1 MTFRS
6 LTMAAAMALCAHPAA
21 AQEQRPRDHIVQCFA
36 CHGDDGIAK
45 DRDVPHIAGQQELYL
60 YNQMK
65 LFRQGKRPHKEMR
78 VMSREMTDGEMR
90 EIAAYFA
97 ALPPR

>member
-1 MTFRS
+1 MIRNVMLAGVLVMS
-6 LTMAAAMALCAHPAA
+6 VQPALS
-21 AQEQRPRDHIVQCFA
+21 QEQRPRDHIIQCFA

-45 DRDVPHIAGQQELYL
+45 DRDVPHLAGQQEAYL
-60 YNQMK
+60 YNQMRNFK
-65 LFRQGKRPHKEMR
+65 QGKRQHKEMR
-78 VMSREMTDGEMR
+78 VMSRDMTDGEMR